1 MRGLFPENF
10 THPVYNSILQSYVRL
25 FKVFVCSRQD
35 WTNEWKRN
43 SLFETWKRQ
52 SCEWAGVNEVLRDAV
67 YVPAPC
73 LHFFFC
79 EFWSLSVMS
88 YKLGEYSVWS
98 GMRMK
103 RIGVFQ
109 CTSLFR
115 KLQSELS
122 MKTSATFSSKTSTA
136 VIAIRTSYKTSWG
149 STTQSLWKQT
159 SFSLVGNESR
169 TVFFSIELT
178 QKTYFRN
185 AGQDGLGIPLLPI
198 FCDYDVVLSSVS
210 LVSRHPFSYFL
221 FVCLFVQVKKI
232 FHLQVKPLLFPDVP
246 FIYLF

>member
-1 MRGLFPENF
+1 MWQCGSKRFISWKFHSPCVQLYF
-10 THPVYNSILQSYVRL
+10 TKLCQIIQSLRV
-25 FKVFVCSRQD
+25 
-35 WTNEWKRN
+35 
-43 SLFETWKRQ
+43 FETRLDKWMEEK
-52 SCEWAGVNEVLRDAV
+52 
-67 YVPAPC
+67 
-73 LHFFFC
+73 FFIRNLETPELWVGWSQWGSQGSSLCACSMLALFFSRC

-88 YKLGEYSVWS
+88 YKLGQYSVWS

-149 STTQSLWKQT
+149 STIQSLWKQT
-159 SFSLVGNESR
+159 SFSLVGNENW
-169 TVFFSIELT
+169 TVCFSIELT

-221 FVCLFVQVKKI
+221 FVCLFK
-232 FHLQVKPLLFPDVP
+232 
-246 FIYLF
+246 